1 LHFNKEDSNQE
12 QYIFHLISTF
22 YNNKHL
28 KWFYLKNILAISIVK
43 ISVTTL
49 NYNLMKKIVL
59 SLVSMFLGGVLHA
72 QTCCQVPSATNSFAE
87 LADEQSFRMSHD
99 VPLPY
104 KHISDVGKDITFK
117 AADGTD
123 AYGYELKAAKSS
135 KKYIFVIHEWW
146 GLNDH
151 VKRESEKIY
160 KELGDVNIIALDL
173 YDKKVATS
181 REEAAQF
188 MQAVKADRAEN
199 IIKGAFAYAGKG
211 AKIGTI
217 GWCFGGG
224 WSLQTSLL
232 AGKQAKACVIY
243 YGMPEKDVEK
253 LKNLKAEILG
263 IFASKEKWINP
274 EIVAEFEKNL
284 IKLKKKASINSF
296 NAEHAFANPS
306 NPNFD
311 KDATEKAYQ
320 LTIAFFRKKLK

>member
-1 LHFNKEDSNQE
+1 
-12 QYIFHLISTF
+12 
-22 YNNKHL
+22 
-28 KWFYLKNILAISIVK
+28 
-43 ISVTTL
+43 
-49 NYNLMKKIVL
+49 MKKIFLSIAMVL
-59 SLVSMFLGGVLHA
+59 FSTILYA
-72 QTCCQVPSATNSFAE
+72 QTCCQVPSATTSFAD
-87 LADEQSFRMSHD
+87 LADEQAFRMSHD
-99 VPLPY
+99 LPLPY
-104 KHISDVGKDITFK
+104 KHISDIGKDITFK
-117 AADGTD
+117 AADGTE
-123 AYGYELKAAKSS
+123 AYGYELKVTKPS

-151 VKRESEKIY
+151 IKREAEKIY
-160 KELGDVNIIALDL
+160 NDLGDVNVIALDL

-181 REEAAQF
+181 REEAAQY
-188 MQAVKADRAEN
+188 MQAVKAERAQT
-199 IIKGAFAYAGKG
+199 IIKGAFTYAGKG

-224 WSLQTSLL
+224 WSLQTALL

-253 LKNLKAEILG
+253 LKTLKAEVLG
-263 IFASKEKWINP
+263 IFASKEKWINS

-306 NPNFD
+306 NPNYD

-320 LTIAFFRKKLK
+320 LTIAFFRNKLK

>member
-1 LHFNKEDSNQE
+1 
-12 QYIFHLISTF
+12 
-22 YNNKHL
+22 
-28 KWFYLKNILAISIVK
+28 
-43 ISVTTL
+43 
-49 NYNLMKKIVL
+49 MKKIFL
-59 SLVSMFLGGVLHA
+59 SMFTMLVGGALYA
-72 QTCCQVPSATNSFAE
+72 QTCCQMPSATDSFAN

-99 VPLPY
+99 LPLPY

-117 AADGTD
+117 AADGSE
-123 AYGYELKAAKSS
+123 AYGYELKTPKPS

-151 VKRESEKIY
+151 IKREAEKIY
-160 KELGDVNIIALDL
+160 NDLGDVNVIALDL

-181 REEAAQF
+181 REEAAQY
-188 MQAVKADRAEN
+188 MQAVKSERAQS
-199 IIKGAFAYAGKG
+199 IIQGAFGYAGKN

-224 WSLQTSLL
+224 WSLQAALL

-253 LKNLKAEILG
+253 LKTLKAEVLG
-263 IFASKEKWINP
+263 IFAGKEKWISP
-274 EIVAEFEKNL
+274 QVVAEFEKNL
-284 IKLKKKASINSF
+284 RMLKKKASINSF

-311 KDATEKAYQ
+311 KDATAKAYQ
-320 LTIAFFRKKLK
+320 LTLAFFRKKLK